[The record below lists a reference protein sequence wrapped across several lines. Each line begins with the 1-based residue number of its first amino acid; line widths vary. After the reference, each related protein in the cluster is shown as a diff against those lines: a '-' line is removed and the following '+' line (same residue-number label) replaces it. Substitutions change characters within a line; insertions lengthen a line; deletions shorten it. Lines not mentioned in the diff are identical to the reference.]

1 MDGFWTPGRAVF
13 VAFALAL
20 LIPLGVWSC
29 HDRLGDDLR
38 AAGTLDGF
46 NLDGLQ
52 IDRSKILHGIVDKR
66 VTALWNPEA
75 LRIENVGFLL
85 PSDMVLG
92 VSLNG
97 QARAYPI
104 GMLTRRQVVNDRLGG
119 VPIAVFYCPLSDAA
133 TVVER
138 RIDDEL
144 LEFDVSGFLYES
156 NILLYDY
163 QQRGLWS
170 QLGFTAISGP
180 HAGRRLWHINN
191 WELTTYNMWS
201 AKYPDSTVVSVE
213 GSGGRSR
220 YASYMRNNRIL
231 FPVSRHDDRL
241 ADKTPVIGVRNRG
254 IARAYPVEHLLAA
267 GLILDEIAGEPVVLR
282 ASADGSISVDE
293 APRDAFVAHAFWFA
307 WYAQHPD
314 TEVY

>member
-1 MDGFWTPGRAVF
+1 MTQPHPDIRTTRSPEGHRRKEA
-13 VAFALAL
+13 
-20 LIPLGVWSC
+20 I
-29 HDRLGDDLR
+29 R
-38 AAGTLDGF
+38 AAACKAAA
-46 NLDGLQ
+46 
-52 IDRSKILHGIVDKR
+52 DRRRGARFLTTVA
-66 VTALWNPEA
+66 VAALP
-75 LRIENVGFLL
+75 L
-85 PSDMVLG
+85 VLG
-92 VSLNG
+92 VAIWSQLPAGGALAPENERVFTQG
-97 QARAYPI
+97 NPDAHGDSIMGDSR
-104 GMLTRRQVVNDRLGG
+104 LTEAVREDGTSRYRNLRFETIHDWPPVAVNTID
-119 VPIAVFYCPLSDAA
+119 
-133 TVVER
+133 
-138 RIDDEL
+138 DDEL

-156 NILLYDY
+156 NVLLYDH
-163 QQRGLWS
+163 QHRGLWS
-170 QLGFTAISGP
+170 QLGFAAISGP

-191 WELTTYNMWS
+191 WELTTYDTWC

-314 TEVY
+314 TDVY

>member
-1 MDGFWTPGRAVF
+1 MESFWTPGRAILV
-13 VAFALAL
+13 ALAL
-20 LIPLGVWSC
+20 AVLIPLGVWSS
-29 HDRLGDDLR
+29 HDPGDVLR
-38 AAGTLDGF
+38 AAVSLDGF
-46 NLDGLQ
+46 NLDNLQ
-52 IDRSKILHGIVDKR
+52 VDRSKILRGIVDKHT
-66 VTALWNPEA
+66 TALWNPEA

-85 PSDMVLG
+85 PGDLVFG
-92 VSLNG
+92 VSVNG

-119 VPIAVFYCPLSDAA
+119 VPIAVFYCPLSDSA

-138 RIDDEL
+138 RIDHEL
-144 LEFDVSGFLYES
+144 LEFEVSGFLYES

-163 QQRGLWS
+163 QPRGPWS
-170 QLGFTAISGP
+170 QLGSTSISGP

-191 WELTTYNMWS
+191 WELTTYNTWS

-314 TEVY
+314 TDVY